1 MRLRVRKASQQRSA
15 TPSARTAKTKR
26 KHSEVEHALSPEDA
40 KMQKRDTGI
49 FSTIKR
55 FIRGNA
61 VKVEQC
67 TPPKRSR
74 VDCDSDSNLITST
87 PTGGNL
93 PSRANPRTRRKG
105 PVNGDTM
112 TGQSKPVK
120 PNGKLEV
127 QTETPSSPPRTT
139 LLGTIFSPVFSFFSP
154 ANKNATA
161 GSDSPG
167 QAVEAEEIVKQLDM
181 EQLEETPTSTTTDG
195 RDLTF
200 DPALNPRP
208 LPHVDTS
215 VEEGEIVTEADMPP
229 LTAVGSNSSY
239 PDVPP
244 SPPAEGTYE
253 EDWEVFDPYFF
264 IKHVPPLTEEQLT
277 RKPALPLKTR
287 STPEFSLVLDLD
299 ETLVHCSL
307 NELEDAALT
316 FPVLFQDVIYQV
328 YVRLRPFFREFLE
341 RMSQI
346 YEIIL
351 FTASKKVYADKL
363 LNILDPKKQLV
374 RHRLFREHCVCV
386 QGNYIKDLNILGRD
400 LSKTVIIDNSP
411 QAFAYQLSNG
421 IPIESWFVDKN
432 DNELLK
438 LVPFLE
444 KLVELASFQR
454 SNSHDKVRKIVA
466 EEGRAARNLI
476 AWSVPVESK
485 EEEAKTKN
493 HGNSNA
499 RAQRINSGLHRNKK
513 QNSVLD
519 CKNAPGSIL
528 DKGPEKSPTK
538 TRQPRKVDLRARY
551 WAFLFDNLRRAVDEI
566 YVTCESDQSVV
577 ECKEVLMML
586 DNYVRDFKALIDW
599 IQLQEKLEKTDAQNR
614 GPPPTLAV
622 ARLSHT
628 GPSWAD
634 RVKCSQSL
642 PVPSP
647 SVNVPAEKPAKK
659 DAEGWETV
667 QRGRSMRPR
676 SNTMVAKV
684 SPVLAHVSPKDD
696 SDKENQ
702 RIQPSPQEKSQEV
715 REQEQPAPQ
724 EQSQETEKT
733 PVIEAQCPELDSDPG
748 PPPITISQPE
758 EPGTGQAK
766 VEQGMEGSVWKVAA
780 PSAKAGYWASQ
791 GRAGDGGVGVEGR
804 STVGKSGGSRL
815 RSPGSDD
822 AGVHAGPHRT
832 FHQQG
837 GIVYGKGPQ
846 SMAEVLAKKEELADR
861 LEKANEEAIASAIAE
876 EEQLTREI
884 QAENNELETDNESD
898 FSASIGS
905 GSCGLNLD
913 WSEMLA
919 DYDGN
924 DANSICIANYVKVS
938 REPWRQSTSW
948 GDMVEE
954 EPSRPPGHGIHMHE
968 KLSSPSRKRTIAE
981 SKKKHEEKQLKAQQL
996 RDKLREE
1003 KTHKLQKLLERV
1015 NEIAFINTLEAQNKR
1030 HDVLAKLNEYE
1041 QRLNEL
1047 QEERQRR
1054 QEEKQARD
1062 EAVQERK
1069 RALEAERQA
1078 RVEELLM
1085 KRREQ
1090 EARIEQQRQE
1100 KERAREDA
1108 ARERARDREER
1119 LAALSAAQQ
1128 EAMEELQKKIQMKHD
1143 ESSRRHME
1151 QIEQRKEK
1159 AAELSSGR
1167 HANTDY
1173 APKLTPYERK
1183 KQCSLCNVVI
1193 TSEVHLF
1200 SHIKGKRHQ
1209 QAVRDSSSIQG
1220 RELSDEEVE
1229 HLSLKK
1235 YIVDIVTDSSVPSDN
1250 AKEGEERQKARKKAK
1265 KLRARMNSRAKEY
1278 ETCMEAK
1285 TQTPDSPYK
1294 AKLQRLVKDLVKQQ
1308 QGQDS
1313 GQWAS
1318 NKVSG
1323 LDRTLGEISRILEKQ
1338 ALYSLE
1344 VSLNDSFYQE
1354 HEYISC
1360 VLSPRP
1366 PTQTRSGDFHRDL
1379 ALKNSRRLC
1388 FYLAV
1393 IWWPVLEPAV
1403 RNSRRESR
1411 ICSGRGMPR
1420 AHGDDL
1426 AHVGLPGVTAK
1437 PAQFAFR
1444 SLCAAVN
1451 TYYLSCVRCHNNC
1464 SYVLY
1469 SNKITFLMDILLHQ
1483 LTLFVPDEDKSIFGR
1498 SVNKQ
1503 IFEGLTTGLLQTIA
1517 TVLGQL
1523 HPPNLDGDAPRICS
1537 PDAKSRPVA
1546 SENFNTRAQDLIS
1559 YVVNMGLI
1567 DKLYGCFLSIQ
1578 GPIDES
1584 PKMAAFLEQATAFLH
1599 GMCKLCFAV
1608 TGRSLSVFDNKRQ
1621 DPTGLTALLQ
1631 STDLVGVLHM
1641 LYCILLHSAPPD
1653 ALSAGPVGPQEPY
1666 SPSVIQV
1673 ALQGLRFLNTFALL
1687 DLSAFQGVLG
1697 AEGLSLAFRHIV
1709 SSLLWY
1715 CSQHSSE
1722 ELLHELIICIGYF
1735 TVNHPDNQ
1743 WLRTSYRPSIL
1754 LSPFVSPLPSYQ
1766 VFIKEQTPGPQ
1777 VIVQSG
1783 RQPSVL
1789 QKLCQLPFQY
1799 FSHPR
1804 LIKVL
1809 FPSLICACYNNLQN
1823 KVILQQEMSCVL
1835 LATFIQDCATNEN
1848 QSDSKASH
1856 PEKGLAPLDYCELSN
1871 RFPRDQ
1877 WDAALQFFLKKQE
1890 E

>member
-1 MRLRVRKASQQRSA
+1 
-15 TPSARTAKTKR
+15 
-26 KHSEVEHALSPEDA
+26 
-40 KMQKRDTGI
+40 
-49 FSTIKR
+49 
-55 FIRGNA
+55 
-61 VKVEQC
+61 
-67 TPPKRSR
+67 
-74 VDCDSDSNLITST
+74 
-87 PTGGNL
+87 
-93 PSRANPRTRRKG
+93 
-105 PVNGDTM
+105 
-112 TGQSKPVK
+112 
-120 PNGKLEV
+120 
-127 QTETPSSPPRTT
+127 
-139 LLGTIFSPVFSFFSP
+139 
-154 ANKNATA
+154 
-161 GSDSPG
+161 
-167 QAVEAEEIVKQLDM
+167 
-181 EQLEETPTSTTTDG
+181 
-195 RDLTF
+195 
-200 DPALNPRP
+200 
-208 LPHVDTS
+208 
-215 VEEGEIVTEADMPP
+215 
-229 LTAVGSNSSY
+229 
-239 PDVPP
+239 
-244 SPPAEGTYE
+244 
-253 EDWEVFDPYFF
+253 
-264 IKHVPPLTEEQLT
+264 
-277 RKPALPLKTR
+277 
-287 STPEFSLVLDLD
+287 
-299 ETLVHCSL
+299 
-307 NELEDAALT
+307 
-316 FPVLFQDVIYQV
+316 
-328 YVRLRPFFREFLE
+328 
-341 RMSQI
+341 
-346 YEIIL
+346 
-351 FTASKKVYADKL
+351 
-363 LNILDPKKQLV
+363 
-374 RHRLFREHCVCV
+374 
-386 QGNYIKDLNILGRD
+386 
-400 LSKTVIIDNSP
+400 
-411 QAFAYQLSNG
+411 
-421 IPIESWFVDKN
+421 
-432 DNELLK
+432 
-438 LVPFLE
+438 
-444 KLVELASFQR
+444 
-454 SNSHDKVRKIVA
+454 

-476 AWSVPVESK
+476 AWSVPVETKS
-485 EEEAKTKN
+485 KN

-499 RAQRINSGLHRNKK
+499 RPQRINSGLHRNKK
-513 QNSVLD
+513 QNSALD
-519 CKNAPGSIL
+519 CKSAPGSIL

-577 ECKEVLMML
+577 ECREVLMML

-614 GPPPTLAV
+614 PTSLAWEVRKMSPGRHVMSSPSSDRIVPSPGVRRALNFGGPPPTLAV

-642 PVPSP
+642 PVPT
-647 SVNVPAEKPAKK
+647 KK

-667 QRGRSMRPR
+667 HRGRSMRPR

-702 RIQPSPQEKSQEV
+702 HIQPSPQEKSQEV
-715 REQEQPAPQ
+715 REQEQPVPQ
-724 EQSQETEKT
+724 EQSQEPEMTS
-733 PVIEAQCPELDSDPG
+733 VIEVLTWMRFKRPDRSAISVVSESGIIASEAQT
-748 PPPITISQPE
+748 PPLWVVFCACCQ
-758 EPGTGQAK
+758 
-766 VEQGMEGSVWKVAA
+766 
-780 PSAKAGYWASQ
+780 
-791 GRAGDGGVGVEGR
+791 
-804 STVGKSGGSRL
+804 
-815 RSPGSDD
+815 
-822 AGVHAGPHRT
+822 
-832 FHQQG
+832 
-837 GIVYGKGPQ
+837 PQ

-905 GSCGLNLD
+905 GSCGLSLD

-919 DYDGN
+919 DYD
-924 DANSICIANYVKVS
+924 A

-948 GDMVEE
+948 GDIVEE
-954 EPSRPPGHGIHMHE
+954 EPARPPGHGIHMHE

-996 RDKLREE
+996 RDKLRDE
-1003 KTHKLQKLLERV
+1003 KTHKLQKLLEREKEVRKWKEELLDQRRKMMEEKLLHAEFKREIQLQAIVKKAQEEEAKV

-1078 RVEELLM
+1078 RVEELLI

-1151 QIEQRKEK
+1151 QMEQRKEK

-1200 SHIKGKRHQ
+1200 SHIKGKGHQ

-1229 HLSLKK
+1229 HLSQKK
-1235 YIVDIVTDSSVPSDN
+1235 YIVDIVTDSSVPSDS

-1285 TQTPDSPYK
+1285 TQTSDSPYK

-1338 ALYSLE
+1338 NNADQEAFQVGGGLSALEQILQ
-1344 VSLNDSFYQE
+1344 V
-1354 HEYISC
+1354 
-1360 VLSPRP
+1360 
-1366 PTQTRSGDFHRDL
+1366 
-1379 ALKNSRRLC
+1379 
-1388 FYLAV
+1388 
-1393 IWWPVLEPAV
+1393 
-1403 RNSRRESR
+1403 
-1411 ICSGRGMPR
+1411 
-1420 AHGDDL
+1420 
-1426 AHVGLPGVTAK
+1426 VTAASSPTAVPRIPHK
-1437 PAQFAFR
+1437 
-1444 SLCAAVN
+1444 SLCTAVN
-1451 TYYLSCVRCHNNC
+1451 TYYLSCIHCHNNC

-1469 SNKITFLMDILLHQ
+1469 SNKITFLMDLLLHQ

-1503 IFEGLTTGLLQTIA
+1503 VFDGLTTGLLQTVA
-1517 TVLGQL
+1517 TALGQL
-1523 HPPNLDGDAPRICS
+1523 HSPNLDGDPPRICS
-1537 PDAKSRPVA
+1537 PDTKSRPAA

-1567 DKLYGCFLSIQ
+1567 DKLYGCFLSVQ

-1584 PKMAAFLEQATAFLH
+1584 PKMAAYLEQATAFLH

-1608 TGRSLSVFDNKRQ
+1608 TGRSLSIFDNKRQ

-1641 LYCILLHSAPPD
+1641 LYCILLHSALPD
-1653 ALSAGPVGPQEPY
+1653 SLSAQEPY
-1666 SPSVIQV
+1666 SPAVIQV

-1687 DLSAFQGVLG
+1687 DLSAFQCVLG

-1743 WLRTSYRPSIL
+1743 
-1754 LSPFVSPLPSYQ
+1754 
-1766 VFIKEQTPGPQ
+1766 

-1809 FPSLICACYNNLQN
+1809 FPSLICACYNNLEN

-1835 LATFIQDCATNEN
+1835 LATFIQVNRSAFTPSFTCN
-1848 QSDSKASH
+1848 SDFVSRTCLQTMYYSY
-1856 PEKGLAPLDYCELSN
+1856 KGYSV
-1871 RFPRDQ
+1871 Q
-1877 WDAALQFFLKKQE
+1877 Q
-1890 E
+1890 

>member
-1 MRLRVRKASQQRSA
+1 MSKDGRYDGRRRCGAQQHRLGLRPAQSGDARDRSA
-15 TPSARTAKTKR
+15 
-26 KHSEVEHALSPEDA
+26 
-40 KMQKRDTGI
+40 
-49 FSTIKR
+49 
-55 FIRGNA
+55 
-61 VKVEQC
+61 
-67 TPPKRSR
+67 
-74 VDCDSDSNLITST
+74 
-87 PTGGNL
+87 
-93 PSRANPRTRRKG
+93 
-105 PVNGDTM
+105 
-112 TGQSKPVK
+112 
-120 PNGKLEV
+120 
-127 QTETPSSPPRTT
+127 
-139 LLGTIFSPVFSFFSP
+139 
-154 ANKNATA
+154 
-161 GSDSPG
+161 
-167 QAVEAEEIVKQLDM
+167 
-181 EQLEETPTSTTTDG
+181 
-195 RDLTF
+195 
-200 DPALNPRP
+200 
-208 LPHVDTS
+208 
-215 VEEGEIVTEADMPP
+215 
-229 LTAVGSNSSY
+229 SNSSGSSHGGGKGRNT
-239 PDVPP
+239 PINI
-244 SPPAEGTYE
+244 A
-253 EDWEVFDPYFF
+253 
-264 IKHVPPLTEEQLT
+264 
-277 RKPALPLKTR
+277 LKT
-287 STPEFSLVLDLD
+287 
-299 ETLVHCSL
+299 
-307 NELEDAALT
+307 
-316 FPVLFQDVIYQV
+316 
-328 YVRLRPFFREFLE
+328 
-341 RMSQI
+341 
-346 YEIIL
+346 
-351 FTASKKVYADKL
+351 
-363 LNILDPKKQLV
+363 
-374 RHRLFREHCVCV
+374 
-386 QGNYIKDLNILGRD
+386 
-400 LSKTVIIDNSP
+400 
-411 QAFAYQLSNG
+411 
-421 IPIESWFVDKN
+421 
-432 DNELLK
+432 
-438 LVPFLE
+438 
-444 KLVELASFQR
+444 SFQR

-476 AWSVPVESK
+476 AWSVPVENK
-485 EEEAKTKN
+485 EEEAKSKN
-493 HGNSNA
+493 HSNGNT

-513 QNSVLD
+513 QNSALD
-519 CKNAPGSIL
+519 CKNTPGSIL

-577 ECKEVLMML
+577 ECREVLMML

-614 GPPPTLAV
+614 PTSLAWEVRKMSPGRHVMSSPSSDRIVPSPGVRRALSFGGPPPTLAV

-647 SVNVPAEKPAKK
+647 SVNIPAEKPAKK

-702 RIQPSPQEKSQEV
+702 RIQPSPQEKSQE
-715 REQEQPAPQ
+715 
-724 EQSQETEKT
+724 
-733 PVIEAQCPELDSDPG
+733 
-748 PPPITISQPE
+748 
-758 EPGTGQAK
+758 
-766 VEQGMEGSVWKVAA
+766 
-780 PSAKAGYWASQ
+780 
-791 GRAGDGGVGVEGR
+791 
-804 STVGKSGGSRL
+804 
-815 RSPGSDD
+815 
-822 AGVHAGPHRT
+822 
-832 FHQQG
+832 
-837 GIVYGKGPQ
+837 PQ

-919 DYDGN
+919 DYD
-924 DANSICIANYVKVS
+924 A

-954 EPSRPPGHGIHMHE
+954 EPARPPGHGIHMHE

-1003 KTHKLQKLLERV
+1003 KTHKLQKLLEREKEVRKWKEELLDQRRTMMEEKLLHAEFKRELQLQAIVKKAQEEEAKV

-1235 YIVDIVTDSSVPSDN
+1235 YIMDIMTDSSVPSDS

-1265 KLRARMNSRAKEY
+1265 KLRARMSSRAKEY

-1338 ALYSLE
+1338 NNADQVAFQVGGGLSALEQILQ
-1344 VSLNDSFYQE
+1344 V
-1354 HEYISC
+1354 
-1360 VLSPRP
+1360 
-1366 PTQTRSGDFHRDL
+1366 
-1379 ALKNSRRLC
+1379 
-1388 FYLAV
+1388 
-1393 IWWPVLEPAV
+1393 
-1403 RNSRRESR
+1403 
-1411 ICSGRGMPR
+1411 
-1420 AHGDDL
+1420 
-1426 AHVGLPGVTAK
+1426 VTAASSPTAVPRIPLK
-1437 PAQFAFR
+1437 
-1444 SLCAAVN
+1444 SLCTAVN
-1451 TYYLSCVRCHNNC
+1451 TYYLSCVHCHNNC

-1469 SNKITFLMDILLHQ
+1469 SNKITFLMDLLLHQ
-1483 LTLFVPDEDKSIFGR
+1483 LTLFVPDEDNSIFGR

-1503 IFEGLTTGLLQTIA
+1503 VFEGLTTGLLQTVA
-1517 TVLGQL
+1517 KVLGQL
-1523 HPPNLDGDAPRICS
+1523 HPPNLDGDAPRICT
-1537 PDAKSRPVA
+1537 PNAKSKPVA
-1546 SENFNTRAQDLIS
+1546 SENFNTRTQDLIS

-1641 LYCILLHSAPPD
+1641 LYCTLLHSALPD
-1653 ALSAGPVGPQEPY
+1653 SLSAGPVGPQEPY
-1666 SPSVIQV
+1666 SPAVIQV

-1687 DLSAFQGVLG
+1687 DLSAFQCVLG

-1722 ELLHELIICIGYF
+1722 ELLHELIICVGYF
-1735 TVNHPDNQ
+1735 TVNHPDN
-1743 WLRTSYRPSIL
+1743 
-1754 LSPFVSPLPSYQ
+1754 
-1766 VFIKEQTPGPQ
+1766 Q

-1823 KVILQQEMSCVL
+1823 KVILQQEMSSVL

-1856 PEKGLAPLDYCELSN
+1856 LEKGWAPLDYCELSN

-1877 WDAALQFFLKKQE
+1877 WDSALQFFLKKQE

>member
-1 MRLRVRKASQQRSA
+1 MSKDGRHDGRRRGAGQQHRFGQRS
-15 TPSARTAKTKR
+15 
-26 KHSEVEHALSPEDA
+26 
-40 KMQKRDTGI
+40 G
-49 FSTIKR
+49 
-55 FIRGNA
+55 
-61 VKVEQC
+61 QC
-67 TPPKRSR
+67 
-74 VDCDSDSNLITST
+74 
-87 PTGGNL
+87 G
-93 PSRANPRTRRKG
+93 
-105 PVNGDTM
+105 
-112 TGQSKPVK
+112 
-120 PNGKLEV
+120 
-127 QTETPSSPPRTT
+127 
-139 LLGTIFSPVFSFFSP
+139 
-154 ANKNATA
+154 
-161 GSDSPG
+161 
-167 QAVEAEEIVKQLDM
+167 
-181 EQLEETPTSTTTDG
+181 DG
-195 RDLTF
+195 RD
-200 DPALNPRP
+200 R
-208 LPHVDTS
+208 S
-215 VEEGEIVTEADMPP
+215 
-229 LTAVGSNSSY
+229 GSNSSGSSHGGGRGRNT
-239 PDVPP
+239 P
-244 SPPAEGTYE
+244 
-253 EDWEVFDPYFF
+253 
-264 IKHVPPLTEEQLT
+264 INI
-277 RKPALPLKTR
+277 ALK
-287 STPEFSLVLDLD
+287 
-299 ETLVHCSL
+299 
-307 NELEDAALT
+307 
-316 FPVLFQDVIYQV
+316 
-328 YVRLRPFFREFLE
+328 
-341 RMSQI
+341 
-346 YEIIL
+346 
-351 FTASKKVYADKL
+351 
-363 LNILDPKKQLV
+363 
-374 RHRLFREHCVCV
+374 
-386 QGNYIKDLNILGRD
+386 
-400 LSKTVIIDNSP
+400 
-411 QAFAYQLSNG
+411 
-421 IPIESWFVDKN
+421 
-432 DNELLK
+432 
-438 LVPFLE
+438 
-444 KLVELASFQR
+444 ASFQR

-466 EEGRAARNLI
+466 EEGRTARNLI

-485 EEEAKTKN
+485 EEEGKSKN
-493 HGNSNA
+493 HTNSNA
-499 RAQRINSGLHRNKK
+499 RPQRINAGLHRNKK
-513 QNSVLD
+513 QNMALD
-519 CKNAPGSIL
+519 CKNAHGSIL
-528 DKGPEKSPTK
+528 DKGTEKSPTK

-614 GPPPTLAV
+614 PTSLAWEVRKMSPGRHVMPSPSSDRIVPSPGVRRALNFGGPPPTLAV
-622 ARLSHT
+622 SRLSHT

-634 RVKCSQSL
+634 RVKSSQSL
-642 PVPSP
+642 PVPSQTINIP
-647 SVNVPAEKPAKK
+647 PEKPAKK

-676 SNTMVAKV
+676 SIAMVAKV

-702 RIQPSPQEKSQEV
+702 QLQPSPKDKPQEV
-715 REQEQPAPQ
+715 GEQEQPISQ
-724 EQSQETEKT
+724 EQSQETKKI
-733 PVIEAQCPELDSDPG
+733 PIIE
-748 PPPITISQPE
+748 
-758 EPGTGQAK
+758 
-766 VEQGMEGSVWKVAA
+766 
-780 PSAKAGYWASQ
+780 
-791 GRAGDGGVGVEGR
+791 
-804 STVGKSGGSRL
+804 
-815 RSPGSDD
+815 
-822 AGVHAGPHRT
+822 
-832 FHQQG
+832 
-837 GIVYGKGPQ
+837 PQ

-919 DYDGN
+919 DYD
-924 DANSICIANYVKVS
+924 A

-954 EPSRPPGHGIHMHE
+954 EPARPPGHGIHMHE

-996 RDKLREE
+996 RDKLRDE
-1003 KTHKLQKLLERV
+1003 KTHKLQKLMEREKEVRKWKEELLDQRRKMMDEKLLHAEFKRELQLQAIVKKAQEEEAKV

-1030 HDVLAKLNEYE
+1030 HDVLSKLNEYE

-1078 RVEELLM
+1078 RVEELLI

-1183 KQCSLCNVVI
+1183 KHCSLCDVVI

-1229 HLSLKK
+1229 HLSQKK
-1235 YIVDIVTDSSVPSDN
+1235 YIVDMTDSSMPSEN
-1250 AKEGEERQKARKKAK
+1250 AKDAEERQKARKKAK

-1285 TQTPDSPYK
+1285 TQIPDSPYK

-1338 ALYSLE
+1338 NNADQVAFQVGGGLSALEQILQ
-1344 VSLNDSFYQE
+1344 V
-1354 HEYISC
+1354 
-1360 VLSPRP
+1360 
-1366 PTQTRSGDFHRDL
+1366 
-1379 ALKNSRRLC
+1379 
-1388 FYLAV
+1388 
-1393 IWWPVLEPAV
+1393 
-1403 RNSRRESR
+1403 
-1411 ICSGRGMPR
+1411 
-1420 AHGDDL
+1420 
-1426 AHVGLPGVTAK
+1426 VTAVSTPTMVPRIPLK
-1437 PAQFAFR
+1437 
-1444 SLCAAVN
+1444 SLCSAVN
-1451 TYYLSCVRCHNNC
+1451 TYYLSCAHCLNNC
-1464 SYVLY
+1464 SYILF
-1469 SNKITFLMDILLHQ
+1469 SNKITFLMDLLLHQ
-1483 LTLFVPDEDKSIFGR
+1483 LMLFVPDEDKSIFGC

-1503 IFEGLTTGLLQTIA
+1503 IFEGLTTSLLQTVA
-1517 TVLGQL
+1517 AVLGRLYPPQL
-1523 HPPNLDGDAPRICS
+1523 NGDAPRICT
-1537 PDAKSRPVA
+1537 PDTKSQPVA
-1546 SENFNTRAQDLIS
+1546 NENFNTRVQDLIS

-1567 DKLYGCFLSIQ
+1567 DKLNGCFLYVQ
-1578 GPIDES
+1578 GPVDEC
-1584 PKMAAFLEQATAFLH
+1584 PKMASFLEQATAFLH
-1599 GMCKLCFAV
+1599 GMCKLDFAV

-1621 DPTGLTALLQ
+1621 DPTGFTTLLQ

-1641 LYCILLHSAPPD
+1641 LYCILLHNSLPES
-1653 ALSAGPVGPQEPY
+1653 LTAGPVGLQEPY

-1687 DLSAFQGVLG
+1687 DLAAFQTVLG

-1722 ELLHELIICIGYF
+1722 EMLHELIICVGYF
-1735 TVNHPDNQ
+1735 TVNHPDN
-1743 WLRTSYRPSIL
+1743 
-1754 LSPFVSPLPSYQ
+1754 
-1766 VFIKEQTPGPQ
+1766 Q

-1835 LATFIQDCATNEN
+1835 LATFIQDCAANES
-1848 QSDSKASH
+1848 QSDCRGSK
-1856 PEKGLAPLDYCELSN
+1856 PEKGWAPLDYCELSN

-1877 WDAALQFFLKKQE
+1877 WDAALQFFLKKQDE
-1890 E
+1890 

>member
-780 PSAKAGYWASQ
+780 PSAKAEAAVYVPLA
-791 GRAGDGGVGVEGR
+791 AMTLECMLDPTEL
-804 STVGKSGGSRL
+804 ST
-815 RSPGSDD
+815 
-822 AGVHAGPHRT
+822 
-832 FHQQG
+832 
-837 GIVYGKGPQ
+837 PQ

-1183 KQCSLCNVVI
+1183 KQCSLCNVVDFRALYFNNMKI

-1265 KLRARMNSRAKEY
+1265 KLRARMNSRRKAVKEEYCNLEDEDEARAKEY

-1338 ALYSLE
+1338 NNADQVAFQVGGGLTALEQILQ
-1344 VSLNDSFYQE
+1344 V
-1354 HEYISC
+1354 
-1360 VLSPRP
+1360 
-1366 PTQTRSGDFHRDL
+1366 
-1379 ALKNSRRLC
+1379 
-1388 FYLAV
+1388 
-1393 IWWPVLEPAV
+1393 
-1403 RNSRRESR
+1403 
-1411 ICSGRGMPR
+1411 
-1420 AHGDDL
+1420 
-1426 AHVGLPGVTAK
+1426 VTAASSPTAVPRIPHKVARCYSKTCPIRISVSGLHALNPMFIFEK
-1437 PAQFAFR
+1437 PR